1 MRLSKK
7 FRFLASSVLALQL
20 AIPVAASAE
29 EGQGDHIAPSWV
41 VQTDYVALGDSL
53 AHGMNEVGVIGL
65 GYTDFIAQALQ
76 QDGFLTSF
84 NKGFA
89 MSGYTTKN
97 VLADLQ
103 NDVAKTVTGFGYT
116 DEQAKLRASIKEA
129 EIITLTAGA
138 NDLLPILKESQA
150 TGI

>member
-1 MRLSKK
+1 
-7 FRFLASSVLALQL
+7 
-20 AIPVAASAE
+20 
-29 EGQGDHIAPSWV
+29 
-41 VQTDYVALGDSL
+41 
-53 AHGMNEVGVIGL
+53 MNEVGVIGL

-116 DEQAKLRASIKEA
+116 EEQAKLRASIKEA

-138 NDLLPILKESQA
+138 NDLLPILKESQT
-150 TGI
+150 TGIDTVAIIKATKEAVLLHSSHVLMNHQVPHNRFVQSNLVLYGHPVLLLH